1 MPNQTS
7 GYEVQPPVEFV
18 QNIVVR
24 NNRYFI
30 EERPLEKP
38 QAAARVSRGA
48 SRGASRE
55 RSRSIESRKSKR
67 GFSPAKE
74 YKPSDMRGGSYV
86 AASQAKKRKESPY
99 KSKPVPN
106 KHFDTSASKSNYS
119 DVIRASPLHSGL
131 NSPQNMGM
139 AMGMFNTGPSPRY
152 ELNYGNIFD

>member
-1 MPNQTS
+1 MPNNAS
-7 GYEVQPPVEFV
+7 GYAGYEVKPAEEFV

-24 NNRYFI
+24 NNRYYI

-38 QAAARVSRGA
+38 QAARASRGA

-99 KSKPVPN
+99 KSKPVP
-106 KHFDTSASKSNYS
+106 KYFDTSASKCNYS
-119 DVIRASPLHSGL
+119 DIRASPMHSGL
-131 NSPQNMGM
+131 NSPQSMG
-139 AMGMFNTGPSPRY
+139 MGMFNTGPSPRY
-152 ELNYGNIFD
+152 ELNYGKFVL